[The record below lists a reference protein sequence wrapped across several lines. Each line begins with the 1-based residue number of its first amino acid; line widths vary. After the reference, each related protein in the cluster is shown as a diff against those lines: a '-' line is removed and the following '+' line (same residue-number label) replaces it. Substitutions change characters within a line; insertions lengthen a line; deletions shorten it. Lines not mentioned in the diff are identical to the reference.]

1 MPAYWRYRLVGLFI
15 LCFLGQCCCT
25 IPLAD
30 GSIICWSDSLSD
42 SSIKANGQY
51 FPLEFDDV
59 KSKAKQ
65 ISEETLKQYLATIP
79 QFYQHPSTVFTGLD
93 HKNEMEHGYIRIKEG
108 LRRIR
113 KECDEF
119 SRKTDGVRKLSK
131 DIKQME
137 DFQKILSMG
146 IEHKILGAK
155 GKNTCFEITGL
166 CPDEASLMTSICID
180 MGEK

>member
-1 MPAYWRYRLVGLFI
+1 
-15 LCFLGQCCCT
+15 
-25 IPLAD
+25 
-30 GSIICWSDSLSD
+30 
-42 SSIKANGQY
+42 
-51 FPLEFDDV
+51 
-59 KSKAKQ
+59 
-65 ISEETLKQYLATIP
+65 
-79 QFYQHPSTVFTGLD
+79 
-93 HKNEMEHGYIRIKEG
+93 MEHGYIRIKEG

-166 CPDEASLMTSICID
+166 CPDEASLMTSVIFFQDCGSIFGHSLKL
-180 MGEK
+180 MLHHVHHHRYVLTWGEK